1 MQETWV
7 LSLSWADLL
16 EKEMATHS
24 SVLAWRITWTE
35 ESGGLQSMGWQR
47 VRHDWATNTLLLYL
61 HTFCAHGK
69 ITGSKYKRMVVWEFL
84 PVGLRVVNFPR
95 LWPCAAVM
103 LRSGH
108 RGEPVPLRWLFGG
121 PEEVLANNLNAER
134 RMSRVRPGQSQFLES
149 HPPTPHQPDIKPVL
163 SPPL

>member
-47 VRHDWATNTLLLYL
+47 VWHDWATNTLLLYL

-84 PVGLRVVNFPR
+84 PVGLSREFSEAVTPCRCNVKIRPQGGACAPPMTFRRPR
-95 LWPCAAVM
+95 
-103 LRSGH
+103 
-108 RGEPVPLRWLFGG
+108 GG
-121 PEEVLANNLNAER
+121 ASEQLER
-134 RMSRVRPGQSQFLES
+134 RVQNEQSETRTVVVPRKS
-149 HPPTPHQPDIKPVL
+149 PPPPPTNPT
-163 SPPL
+163 